1 MSARVAK
8 SVVEKK
14 PRQHAR
20 SLREEEAVE
29 GAAEMTQSLSAVLLI
44 EDEAVTLRNFA
55 ELLTRH
61 GIPHRTAS
69 SGAEGLSILD
79 DDPAIDVI
87 VTDLML
93 PDIGGLGVLNALRPL
108 LAGRPWIQAIVV
120 TGHPSLENAIQAL
133 RLEAVDFLTK
143 PVPPSDLIA
152 AVQRA
157 RARAFSVRYRD
168 SRQGR
173 GREDEGD
180 EQAAGADRE
189 KGAGQEPGDLV
200 LDLDFVRSVIKA
212 RALRSRMFDASL
224 FSDPAWDMLLDLM
237 LARLSDKKVYVT
249 SLCIA
254 AGVPIATAFRRI
266 EDLAAKGLVTK
277 TRDSKDTRRVFVE
290 LTADGHEKMMAYFTA
305 VGVRAA
311 AS

>member
-1 MSARVAK
+1 MSSESQVA
-8 SVVEKK
+8 SQTLNAVLVVEDD
-14 PRQHAR
+14 P
-20 SLREEEAVE
+20 
-29 GAAEMTQSLSAVLLI
+29 
-44 EDEAVTLRNFA
+44 VTLENYS
-55 ELLTRH
+55 ELLQRSQ
-61 GIPHRTAS
+61 IAHRTAT
-69 SGAEGLSILD
+69 SGSEGLSILD
-79 DDPAIDVI
+79 DDPSIDVI

-93 PDIGGLGVLNALRPL
+93 PDIDGLGVLNALRPL

-120 TGHPSLENAIQAL
+120 TGHPSMETAIQAL

-143 PVPPSDLIA
+143 PVVPSDLIA

-157 RARAFSVRYRD
+157 RARAFSMRFRD
-168 SRQGR
+168 SKLSRTATAGR
-173 GREDEGD
+173 PSMDRSH
-180 EQAAGADRE
+180 AALKSAVSDSAPGSSAEPTGAPLTPE
-189 KGAGQEPGDLV
+189 LV
-200 LDLDFVRSVIKA
+200 RRVIKA

-237 LARLSDKKVYVT
+237 LAHLSGKQVYVT

-290 LTADGHEKMMAYFTA
+290 LTEAGMQKMANYFGA
-305 VGVRAA
+305 VGLQAGAA
-311 AS
+311 

>member
-1 MSARVAK
+1 MGMPSEQPVTSQTLNAVL
-8 SVVEKK
+8 VVEDD
-14 PRQHAR
+14 P
-20 SLREEEAVE
+20 
-29 GAAEMTQSLSAVLLI
+29 
-44 EDEAVTLRNFA
+44 VTLENYA
-55 ELLTRH
+55 ELLQRS
-61 GIPHRTAS
+61 GIAHRTSS
-69 SGAEGLSILD
+69 SGSEGLSILD
-79 DDPAIDVI
+79 DDPSIDVI

-93 PDIGGLGVLNALRPL
+93 PDIDGLGVLNSLRPL

-120 TGHPSLENAIQAL
+120 TGHPSLETAIQAL

-143 PVPPSDLIA
+143 PVVPSDLIA

-157 RARAFSVRYRD
+157 RARAFSMRYRD
-168 SRQGR
+168 SKLSRSAPVGR
-173 GREDEGD
+173 SAMDHS
-180 EQAAGADRE
+180 QAVKTLAANDSLHAGESAAAQLTPDHLKRI
-189 KGAGQEPGDLV
+189 
-200 LDLDFVRSVIKA
+200 IKA

-237 LARLSDKKVYVT
+237 LAHLSGKKVYVT

-290 LTADGHEKMMAYFTA
+290 LTDSGIQKMAGYFGA
-305 VGVRAA
+305 VGLQAGAA
-311 AS
+311 

>member
-1 MSARVAK
+1 MPSEQQAASQTLNAVL
-8 SVVEKK
+8 VVEDD
-14 PRQHAR
+14 P
-20 SLREEEAVE
+20 
-29 GAAEMTQSLSAVLLI
+29 
-44 EDEAVTLRNFA
+44 VTLENYS
-55 ELLTRH
+55 ELLQRS
-61 GIPHRTAS
+61 GIAHRTS
-69 SGAEGLSILD
+69 TSGSEGLSILD
-79 DDPAIDVI
+79 DDPTIDVI

-93 PDIGGLGVLNALRPL
+93 PDIDGLGVLNALRPL

-120 TGHPSLENAIQAL
+120 TGHPSMETAIQAL

-143 PVPPSDLIA
+143 PVVPSDLIA

-157 RARAFSVRYRD
+157 RARAFSMRFRD
-168 SRQGR
+168 SKLSRSATAGR
-173 GREDEGD
+173 PQMDSSHALKTTLGGS
-180 EQAAGADRE
+180 APGSAGPLPDAPLTPE
-189 KGAGQEPGDLV
+189 A
-200 LDLDFVRSVIKA
+200 VRRVIKA

-237 LARLSDKKVYVT
+237 LAHLSGKQVYVT

-290 LTADGHEKMMAYFTA
+290 LTEAGMQKMANYFDA
-305 VGVRAA
+305 VGMQAGAA
-311 AS
+311 

>member
-1 MSARVAK
+1 MGMPSEQQVA
-8 SVVEKK
+8 SQTLNAVLVVEDD
-14 PRQHAR
+14 P
-20 SLREEEAVE
+20 
-29 GAAEMTQSLSAVLLI
+29 
-44 EDEAVTLRNFA
+44 VTLENYS
-55 ELLTRH
+55 ELLQRS
-61 GIPHRTAS
+61 GIAHRTS
-69 SGAEGLSILD
+69 TSGSEGLSILD
-79 DDPAIDVI
+79 DDPSIDVI

-93 PDIGGLGVLNALRPL
+93 PDIDGLGVLNALRPL

-120 TGHPSLENAIQAL
+120 TGHPSMETAIQAL

-143 PVPPSDLIA
+143 PVVPSDLIA

-157 RARAFSVRYRD
+157 RARAFSMRFRD
-168 SRQGR
+168 SKLSRSATAGR
-173 GREDEGD
+173 SSMDRS
-180 EQAAGADRE
+180 QALKSSASDGAPGSVDALT
-189 KGAGQEPGDLV
+189 GASLTPEI
-200 LDLDFVRSVIKA
+200 VRRVIKA

-237 LARLSDKKVYVT
+237 LAHLSGKQVYVT

-290 LTADGHEKMMAYFTA
+290 LTDAGMEKMANYFGA
-305 VGVRAA
+305 VGMQAGAA
-311 AS
+311 

>member
-1 MSARVAK
+1 MGVQEPETNADQQEIK
-8 SVVEKK
+8 
-14 PRQHAR
+14 
-20 SLREEEAVE
+20 
-29 GAAEMTQSLSAVLLI
+29 QSLSAVLVI
-44 EDEAVTLRNFA
+44 EDDPVTLRNYG
-55 ELLTRH
+55 ELMSRH
-61 GIPHRTAS
+61 GIAFRTAA
-69 SGAEGLSILD
+69 SGAQGLALLD
-79 DDPAIDVI
+79 EDPAIDVI

-93 PDIGGLGVLNALRPL
+93 PDIDGLGVLNALRPL
-108 LAGRPWIQAIVV
+108 LAGRPWIQAIMV

-157 RARAFSVRYRD
+157 RARAFSVRYRGSKND
-168 SRQGR
+168 R
-173 GREDEGD
+173 GK
-180 EQAAGADRE
+180 AGADE
-189 KGAGQEPGDLV
+189 KAGAFGARDGEQGP
-200 LDLDFVRSVIKA
+200 LDLDFVRSVIRA

-237 LARLSDKKVYVT
+237 LAHLSDKKVYVT

-290 LTADGHEKMMAYFTA
+290 LTDGGYEKMASYFGA
-305 VGVRAA
+305 VGGRAA

>member
-1 MSARVAK
+1 MPIEHQGASQTLNAVL
-8 SVVEKK
+8 VVEDD
-14 PRQHAR
+14 P
-20 SLREEEAVE
+20 
-29 GAAEMTQSLSAVLLI
+29 I
-44 EDEAVTLRNFA
+44 TLENYS
-55 ELLTRH
+55 ELLQRS
-61 GIPHRTAS
+61 GIAHRTS
-69 SGAEGLSILD
+69 TSGSEGLSILD
-79 DDPAIDVI
+79 DDPTIDVI

-93 PDIGGLGVLNALRPL
+93 PDIDGLGVLNALRPL

-120 TGHPSLENAIQAL
+120 TGHPSLETAIQAL

-143 PVPPSDLIA
+143 PVVPSDLIA

-157 RARAFSVRYRD
+157 RARAFSMRFRD
-168 SRQGR
+168 SKLSRSATTGR
-173 GREDEGD
+173 PQMDST
-180 EQAAGADRE
+180 QALGTTLGGGATG
-189 KGAGQEPGDLV
+189 GASPP
-200 LDLDFVRSVIKA
+200 LDAPLTPEVVRRVIKA

-237 LARLSDKKVYVT
+237 LAHLSGKQVYVT

-290 LTADGHEKMMAYFTA
+290 LTEAGMQKMANYFGA
-305 VGVRAA
+305 VGTQAGAA
-311 AS
+311 

>member
-1 MSARVAK
+1 MPNEPQVA
-8 SVVEKK
+8 SQTLNAVLVVEDD
-14 PRQHAR
+14 P
-20 SLREEEAVE
+20 
-29 GAAEMTQSLSAVLLI
+29 
-44 EDEAVTLRNFA
+44 VTLENYS
-55 ELLTRH
+55 ELLQRS
-61 GIPHRTAS
+61 GIAHRTS
-69 SGAEGLSILD
+69 TSGSEGLSILD
-79 DDPAIDVI
+79 DDPSIDVI

-93 PDIGGLGVLNALRPL
+93 PDIDGLGVLNALRPL

-120 TGHPSLENAIQAL
+120 TGHPSMETAIQAL

-143 PVPPSDLIA
+143 PVVPSDLIA

-157 RARAFSVRYRD
+157 RARAFSMRFRD
-168 SRQGR
+168 SKLSRSATAGR
-173 GREDEGD
+173 PSMDHSHALKSATGD
-180 EQAAGADRE
+180 GAPGSADSPT
-189 KGAGQEPGDLV
+189 GAPLTPDLV
-200 LDLDFVRSVIKA
+200 RRVIKA

-237 LARLSDKKVYVT
+237 LAHLSGKQVYVT

-290 LTADGHEKMMAYFTA
+290 LTEAGLQKMANYFGA
-305 VGVRAA
+305 VGLQAGAA
-311 AS
+311 

>member
-1 MSARVAK
+1 MGMPNEQQVA
-8 SVVEKK
+8 SQTLNAVLVVEDD
-14 PRQHAR
+14 P
-20 SLREEEAVE
+20 
-29 GAAEMTQSLSAVLLI
+29 
-44 EDEAVTLRNFA
+44 VTLENYS
-55 ELLTRH
+55 ELLQRS
-61 GIPHRTAS
+61 GIAHRTS
-69 SGAEGLSILD
+69 TSGSEGLSILD
-79 DDPAIDVI
+79 DDPSIDVI

-93 PDIGGLGVLNALRPL
+93 PDIDGLGVLNALRPL

-120 TGHPSLENAIQAL
+120 TGHPSMETAIQAL

-143 PVPPSDLIA
+143 PVVPSDLIA

-157 RARAFSVRYRD
+157 RARAFSMRFRD
-168 SRQGR
+168 SKLSRSATAGR
-173 GREDEGD
+173 SPMDRSTALKSSASD
-180 EQAAGADRE
+180 GASGSVDALS
-189 KGAGQEPGDLV
+189 GASLTPEI
-200 LDLDFVRSVIKA
+200 VRRVIKA

-237 LARLSDKKVYVT
+237 LAHLSGKQVYVT

-290 LTADGHEKMMAYFTA
+290 LTEAGMEKMANYFGA
-305 VGVRAA
+305 VGMQAGAA
-311 AS
+311 